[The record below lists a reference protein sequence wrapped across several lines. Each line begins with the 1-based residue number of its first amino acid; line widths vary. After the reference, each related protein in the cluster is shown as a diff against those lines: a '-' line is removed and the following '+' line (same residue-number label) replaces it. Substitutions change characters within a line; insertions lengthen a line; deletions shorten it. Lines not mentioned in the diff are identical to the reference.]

1 MNSRRAANR
10 ARSSKGNSRHMS
22 YDSPASLGASKG
34 GGSHEGAG
42 EMPAIGPGKAAS
54 RYMGRDAGTTPMTPT
69 PPGTA
74 PKGMKTYAEE

>member
-10 ARSSKGNSRHMS
+10 ARSSKGAKHMS

-42 EMPAIGPGKAAS
+42 EMPAIGPGAAAS
-54 RYMGRDAGTTPMTPT
+54 RYAGNSPGMSPMTPT

>member
-10 ARSSKGNSRHMS
+10 RSSMSKHTS

-34 GGSHEGAG
+34 RGPEGAG

-54 RYMGRDAGTTPMTPT
+54 RYMGRDSGTTPMSPT
-69 PPGTA
+69 PPGTP
-74 PKGMKTYAEE
+74 PKGMKTYREE